1 MPGHRMNHT
10 NSKSSTIEVDKS
22 ESAKPKL
29 SINSKNI
36 PNNHCGHRRGYTG
49 WGANIAGSDDLFY
62 LFMFNFV
69 VILQLLTDQE
79 MVQVNKSSSQYEK
92 KEQMQIERDKESR

>member
-1 MPGHRMNHT
+1 
-10 NSKSSTIEVDKS
+10 
-22 ESAKPKL
+22 
-29 SINSKNI
+29 
-36 PNNHCGHRRGYTG
+36 
-49 WGANIAGSDDLFY
+49 
-62 LFMFNFV
+62 MFNFV